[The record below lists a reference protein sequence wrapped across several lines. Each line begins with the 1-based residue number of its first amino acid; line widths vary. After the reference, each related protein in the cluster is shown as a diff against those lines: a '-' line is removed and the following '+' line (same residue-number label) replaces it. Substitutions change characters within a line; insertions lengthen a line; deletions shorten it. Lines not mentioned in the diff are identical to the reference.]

1 MGTPGHM
8 WHPFDLPKV
17 NTGTDLLNFFND
29 AVRRLKTA
37 PGSIKWDGI
46 NVSFKLVTNE
56 NGQKEFRMDRGTSEP
71 ASVIG
76 MTAEDAYA
84 KWPPGHGMP
93 PAITA
98 LLKIFN
104 TALPSIEPEL
114 KILGMWDDPT
124 KYFNT
129 EYMPKGGINVIQYDR
144 NILAIHGINQF
155 YEKKAQPWRI
165 EQGIGMDRP
174 GLEKPIDLKTNL
186 PTTDGGTEIAY
197 NEIALNTLIE
207 KVKPIAIKEEFGN
220 YHLVGDETTQL
231 IGDVN
236 FSATLSEEFTVNYG
250 HDEEG
255 NIFSDTKSLGE
266 WLEEAKNPRDAEIT
280 LTNGKRVGALSKL
293 IYIEIWKNGTLIV
306 DLLAD
311 GEEFW
316 ENVQQGVP
324 LEGTDVQ
331 KAIDGAIF
339 YHATRVLG
347 NNVLNASTNQ
357 SFGNLEDHEG
367 IILRGMAE
375 KPVKIT
381 GEFILRSLE
390 GRIGQLLEGA
400 LKEQRAVKVYPAEW
414 NVVARRKEREQWI
427 DRFREQFQKEREE
440 AFHEDPLLD
449 WHSETFWDWMN
460 KGKYHKTWP
469 GMETKRTPWGPEDPV
484 QWEFHWA
491 RGLEHMPPCD
501 PTTQS
506 CPPAERRPAQEEEIR
521 RDPHYR
527 DIPGHYPLDLSVDR
541 PIPLQEQVE
550 QKRHL
555 ALIPGGFKPPH
566 KGHLEMVK
574 FYHTKVGPQ
583 GKVIIL
589 MGGGGNQPRTING
602 RPITLQDAMGIWET
616 YLRNDPQIGW
626 PSDQIQFQNV
636 EGVGPIAPIID
647 YVREQADPE
656 TEIIHLGAGTK
667 DTNRWKM
674 MLDDPKNNPR
684 GVEVHVDPAPNEVDI
699 QGNPLSGTN
708 MRAAIEN
715 KDFDTF
721 KSYIP
726 DTSLHMAE
734 DIYVKLSGALLM
746 EGKEDNPLPLGIFL
760 GLIEEAL
767 NEDIVPGN
775 DYLMFGG
782 SAGGGYDYVKDKANS
797 PRGWNPEALEA
808 ANETEEEIEEMSSM
822 AGGSIEG
829 AMTKSPFTGLDVEKE
844 NEKETIRS
852 HTLEEELVKEVTDYL
867 LKMIAEQ
874 TNAH

>member
-1 MGTPGHM
+1 VGTPGHM

-114 KILGMWDDPT
+114 KTLGMWDDPT

-129 EYMPKGGINVIQYDR
+129 EYMPEGGINVIQYDR

-165 EQGIGMDRP
+165 KQGIGMDRP

-186 PTTDGGTEIAY
+186 PTTDGGTETAY

-231 IGDVN
+231 VGDVN

-390 GRIGQLLEGA
+390 GRIGQLLEGT
-400 LKEQRAVKVYPAEW
+400 LKEQRAVKVYP
-414 NVVARRKEREQWI
+414 
-427 DRFREQFQKEREE
+427 
-440 AFHEDPLLD
+440 
-449 WHSETFWDWMN
+449 
-460 KGKYHKTWP
+460 
-469 GMETKRTPWGPEDPV
+469 
-484 QWEFHWA
+484 
-491 RGLEHMPPCD
+491 
-501 PTTQS
+501 
-506 CPPAERRPAQEEEIR
+506 
-521 RDPHYR
+521 R
-527 DIPGHYPLDLSVDR
+527 DIPGHYPLDLSVD
-541 PIPLQEQVE
+541 PVPLQEQLGPK
-550 QKRHL
+550 QHL

-602 RPITLQDAMGIWET
+602 RPVTLQDAMGIWET

-667 DTNRWKM
+667 DANRWKM

-708 MRAAIEN
+708 MRAAIES

-746 EGKEDNPLPLGIFL
+746 EGKEGSPLPLGIFL

-808 ANETEEEIEEMSSM
+808 ANETEEELEEMSSM
-822 AGGSIEG
+822 AAGNVEG
-829 AMTKSPFTGLDVEKE
+829 AMTKGPFPGLDVKKE
-844 NEKETIRS
+844 NEKEAVRS
-852 HTLEEELVKEVTDYL
+852 HTLEEEELIKEVTDYL